1 MALSLNKPL
10 YCTVIQN
17 EKNPKFYQL
26 YLFSAKRI
34 QVCTFVK
41 SLTLQIILSKF
52 QFMPQHFQTFTTVL
66 VMGLVLQARFQE

>member
-52 QFMPQHFQTFTTVL
+52 QFMPHYFQTFAKVL